1 MQTGKKR
8 TIQQKGNKVS
18 MEFVYAPMEGITGYI
33 FRNVRSKFYPDVTAY
48 YTPFISPDEHSFCG
62 RREYQDILPEH
73 NEGIHLIP
81 QIMANKS
88 ECFIRCARELEKMG
102 YTEVNLNLGCPSG
115 TVFSKH
121 KGSGMLACQ
130 EELEQFLDDIY
141 SALTIPVSIKTRIG
155 VTDPDEFYELLE
167 IYNKFPMKELII
179 HPRVRAEFYKKIPHL
194 DMYAYAVK
202 ESKHPLC
209 YNGNIFSV
217 SGYQQFMNRF
227 PDTEKIMLGRG
238 LLANPGL
245 IGEIKGGSAED
256 GVRMKAFL
264 DELFIEYEKNCPG
277 EKPLLFKLKEQW
289 YYMASLFPDH
299 QRLIKKIRKAQH
311 KEEYKAAVDRLFAEA
326 KPETTF
332 GFYFA

>member
-1 MQTGKKR
+1 MAQSTLPL
-8 TIQQKGNKVS
+8 S
-18 MEFVYAPMEGITGYI
+18 FAPLEGITGWL
-33 FRNVRSKFYPDVTAY
+33 FRRVHHSRFPGLARY
-48 YTPFISPDEHSFCG
+48 YTPFSAPTADSPLTG
-62 RREYQDILPEH
+62 RGLNDVLPEH

-88 ECFIRCARELEKMG
+88 EYFIRCARELEKMG

-194 DMYAYAVK
+194 DM
-202 ESKHPLC
+202 
-209 YNGNIFSV
+209 
-217 SGYQQFMNRF
+217 
-227 PDTEKIMLGRG
+227 
-238 LLANPGL
+238 
-245 IGEIKGGSAED
+245 
-256 GVRMKAFL
+256 
-264 DELFIEYEKNCPG
+264 
-277 EKPLLFKLKEQW
+277 
-289 YYMASLFPDH
+289 
-299 QRLIKKIRKAQH
+299 
-311 KEEYKAAVDRLFAEA
+311 
-326 KPETTF
+326 
-332 GFYFA
+332 